1 MKKETKENEEVL
13 EKTAKKRPTKWMLC
27 ILLVVIII
35 ASVIFLI
42 KILNPGSAIKTSL
55 DIMSNK
61 ITISCEKEKIA
72 VGEQINIDINKKDE
86 NIIWQSSNP
95 EVISV
100 EDGVITGVA
109 EGKATIYAC
118 YNEQKSN
125 ELEFEC
131 IIELEEIILSK
142 TELELEIGKEEQ
154 IDVTFLPENAT
165 NKELIWKSENEEV
178 ATVENGLIKAINI
191 GKTTITVSNTESTK
205 TVTLTVEVTDVQIT
219 SLALDETSVKLGEG
233 QNYIL
238 YAIIKPSNATNQELV
253 WSSSNTGVITVN
265 DGSIKAISTGEATVT
280 ITSKNGK
287 TAQCKFYVNGRPN
300 NTVKYATNSFNIR
313 KGPGTSYAQLGSVAK
328 NDEIEI
334 LKETQSWTKVRL
346 SNGIVGYTVVKS
358 YSSDRMY
365 FISNVPYINQFQ
377 MGYPTG
383 CEAVSATMA
392 AKYSGYNVSV
402 ATIVANTPT
411 DELGKRQETRTKEI
425 EVEVVNEETGEIEK
439 QIKTE
444 EKTIWVG
451 ANPFKY
457 FVGHPTRGLSTGSY
471 GCFAPPIATAL
482 RNSGVPCSDISGSS
496 IDTVFNYVKQGKPV
510 VVWCKKNAGD
520 LTQGV
525 TWQYPDGSG
534 EFTELVGEHCAVLI
548 GYDGE
553 YVYLNDP
560 SAGKNVKQPKGK
572 FISNWK
578 KLYSQA
584 IIIN

>member
-334 LKETQSWTKVRL
+334 LKETQSWAKVRL

-411 DELGKRQETRTKEI
+411 DELGKRQETRIKEI

-444 EKTIWVG
+444 EETIWVG

-471 GCFAPPIATAL
+471 GCFAAPIATAL

-572 FISNWK
+572 FINNWK

>member
-13 EKTAKKRPTKWMLC
+13 EKKTKKTPAKWMLC

-35 ASVIFLI
+35 ASIIFLI
-42 KILNPGSAIKTSL
+42 KILKPGDAIKTSL
-55 DIMSNK
+55 DIINNK

-72 VGEQINIDINKKDE
+72 IGEQINININKKDE

-100 EDGVITGVA
+100 ENGVITGVA

-165 NKELIWKSENEEV
+165 NKELIWKSENEEI

-219 SLALDETSVKLGEG
+219 SLALDETSVKLGDG

-253 WSSSNTGVITVN
+253 WTSSNTGVITVN
-265 DGSIKAISTGEATVT
+265 NGSIKAVSTGEATVT
-280 ITSKNGK
+280 ISSKNGK
-287 TAQCKFYVNGRPN
+287 TAQCKFYVNGKPN
-300 NTVKYATNSFNIR
+300 NTVKYASSSFNIR
-313 KGPGTSYAQLGSVAK
+313 KGPGTSYAQVGSVVK

-334 LKETQSWTKVRL
+334 LKETQGWAKVRL
-346 SNGIVGYTVVKS
+346 SNGTVGYTVVKS

-402 ATIVANTPT
+402 STIVANTPT

-439 QIKTE
+439 QTKTE
-444 EKTIWVG
+444 EETIWVG

-457 FVGHPTRGLSTGSY
+457 FVGHPTKGLSTGSY
-471 GCFAPPIATAL
+471 GCFAAPIATAL
-482 RNSGVPCSDISGSS
+482 RNSGVPCTDISGSS

-520 LTQGV
+520 LTRR
-525 TWQYPDGSG
+525 
-534 EFTELVGEHCAVLI
+534 
-548 GYDGE
+548 
-553 YVYLNDP
+553 
-560 SAGKNVKQPKGK
+560 
-572 FISNWK
+572 SNMEIPRWK
-578 KLYSQA
+578 R
-584 IIIN
+584 